1 MISHNLV
8 AKKEINAKDIL
19 EIIEVDLI
27 NREDNLFDRLKSL
40 LNEFWI
46 LSFNKKVDKNDQL
59 LLKIPN
65 FLKNIKGNPKN
76 EYYFKHNFK
85 DNLSHFIKDEENKK
99 IIEEKIRNVYYGT
112 MENKGAIEGAIKL
125 FDKTP
130 LQFINEIMNSNE
142 EKKEFFDE
150 DKEMIIKEIIVQKCR
165 IIYWV
170 LNLTKGEEIP
180 NIKKYILVNSQN
192 DDYFTLKNVDAF
204 INEVIKIKGYEDLKL
219 ELTDNENLM
228 IGKRLEILERLA
240 TDPMKYLSEIKER
253 KPRSSND

>member
-1 MISHNLV
+1 MDS
-8 AKKEINAKDIL
+8 
-19 EIIEVDLI
+19 
-27 NREDNLFDRLKSL
+27 F
-40 LNEFWI
+40 
-46 LSFNKKVDKNDQL
+46 FNKKVDKNDQL
-59 LLKIPN
+59 PLKIPN
-65 FLKNIKGNPKN
+65 FLNNIKGKPKN

-112 MENKGAIEGAIKL
+112 MENKGAIEDAIKL

-219 ELTDNENLM
+219 ELKDNENLM

>member
-1 MISHNLV
+1 
-8 AKKEINAKDIL
+8 
-19 EIIEVDLI
+19 
-27 NREDNLFDRLKSL
+27 
-40 LNEFWI
+40 
-46 LSFNKKVDKNDQL
+46 
-59 LLKIPN
+59 
-65 FLKNIKGNPKN
+65 
-76 EYYFKHNFK
+76 
-85 DNLSHFIKDEENKK
+85 
-99 IIEEKIRNVYYGT
+99 
-112 MENKGAIEGAIKL
+112 
-125 FDKTP
+125 
-130 LQFINEIMNSNE
+130 
-142 EKKEFFDE
+142 
-150 DKEMIIKEIIVQKCR
+150 MIIKEIIVQKCR

>member
-1 MISHNLV
+1 MDS
-8 AKKEINAKDIL
+8 
-19 EIIEVDLI
+19 
-27 NREDNLFDRLKSL
+27 F
-40 LNEFWI
+40 
-46 LSFNKKVDKNDQL
+46 FNKKVDKNDQL
-59 LLKIPN
+59 PLKIPN
-65 FLKNIKGNPKN
+65 FLNNIKGKPKN

-112 MENKGAIEGAIKL
+112 MENKGAIEDAIKL

>member
-1 MISHNLV
+1 
-8 AKKEINAKDIL
+8 
-19 EIIEVDLI
+19 
-27 NREDNLFDRLKSL
+27 
-40 LNEFWI
+40 
-46 LSFNKKVDKNDQL
+46 
-59 LLKIPN
+59 
-65 FLKNIKGNPKN
+65 
-76 EYYFKHNFK
+76 
-85 DNLSHFIKDEENKK
+85 
-99 IIEEKIRNVYYGT
+99 
-112 MENKGAIEGAIKL
+112 MENKGAIEDAIKL

-130 LQFINEIMNSNE
+130 LQFINEIMNSNG

-150 DKEMIIKEIIVQKCR
+150 YKEMIIKEIIVQKCR